1 VQGQPATEAVE
12 RTLAQNYWERL
23 RVFGIRRLGDPALAE
38 DLAQETL
45 RRVGEALRS
54 GRLED
59 LAALPAFVFQTAANV
74 CLHHYR
80 SRGREE
86 RALARVAG
94 MGSAVSPRGPL
105 DALIGKESRA
115 AVRAALGRLD
125 PGDQDLLRRIFFVE
139 EPSADT
145 ARALGVTPG
154 ALRVRKHRALE
165 RLAGFLREWRV

>member
-1 VQGQPATEAVE
+1 MQGQPATEAVE

-23 RVFGIRRLGDPALAE
+23 RIFGMRRLGDPALAE

-45 RRVGEALRS
+45 RRVGEALRG

-59 LAALPAFVFQTAANV
+59 LAALPAFVFQTAANL

-105 DALIGKESRA
+105 DA
-115 AVRAALGRLD
+115 
-125 PGDQDLLRRIFFVE
+125 
-139 EPSADT
+139 
-145 ARALGVTPG
+145 
-154 ALRVRKHRALE
+154 
-165 RLAGFLREWRV
+165 